1 VLFSALDW
9 MTTNVAL
16 AEGYHERN
24 PVAKAVYQGSGSLG
38 LLGLKVTVVALIV
51 FALSRMPR
59 RAAVWTGAVFAVIT
73 GVAGV
78 AGLPL
83 ARWLSETSGTTTTF
97 EYAMGAFFVAYGV
110 VVFGLSALRSVRR
123 AGMAVVIGNLL
134 YSVAAVAL
142 VVADVFPLTTTG
154 AVLTLGGG
162 VYTAIFAELQYQG
175 WRRLKA

>member
-1 VLFSALDW
+1 MSEI
-9 MTTNVAL
+9 TIN
-16 AEGYHERN
+16 R
-24 PVAKAVYQGSGSLG
+24 SGTRDG
-38 LLGLKVTVVALIV
+38 LLRTA
-51 FALSRMPR
+51 M
-59 RAAVWTGAVFAVIT
+59 RADAVIS
-73 GVAGV
+73 GLAGL

-110 VVFGLSALRSVRR
+110 VGLRLAALPSVRR

-134 YSVAAVAL
+134 YTVAAVAL

-154 AVLTLGGG
+154 VVLTLGGG

-175 WRRLKA
+175 WRRLNASSVSSR